1 MENKW
6 WRRGGNALVVLVTLF
21 LALDAGMKLAGAE
34 PAIAA
39 TTELG
44 FSATTTRLL
53 GLVLGVCTLLYAVP
67 ATRFLGAI
75 LLTGYLGGAIAAQ
88 ALHGSPLVTHVLFGV
103 YVGIA
108 VWASVWL
115 RSNAA
120 RQLIPYQWGTAP

>member
-1 MENKW
+1 MERKW
-6 WRRGGNALVVLVTLF
+6 WSRSGTALVVLITLF

-34 PAIAA
+34 PAVAA

-44 FSATTTRLL
+44 FLPAATRLL
-53 GLVLGVCTLLYAVP
+53 GWVLGVCTVLYAIP

-75 LLTGYLGGAIAAQ
+75 LLTGYLGGAIASQ
-88 ALHGSPLVTHVLFGV
+88 ALHGSPLGTHVLFGG

-115 RSNAA
+115 GSNAV
-120 RQLIPYQWGTAP
+120 RQLIPYQRRTGP